1 MLAASSLALPER
13 ATRPVFATGAMPVYA
28 GLAVACAA
36 IPIAS
41 AITGLRLA
49 LDEFGMVAGFFV
61 ASLWLALCLRGR
73 GWGRAATA
81 LEACTLFAAICM
93 TASVMTFFAGTSH
106 RALFD
111 AALARADR
119 ALLPGLDWPAA
130 MRAFST
136 FGLPVRL
143 ANTVYASI
151 RWQPMILLVTL
162 AMMGDDRRV
171 WQFLLSWIT
180 TLCIVVVLFA
190 LYPVLG
196 AYTHFGIAAADVP
209 AMRDATPWNQPILI
223 EGLRDGTLRRIGVG
237 TLDGIVDY
245 PSFHAGAAVLL
256 AYGFWSIRLLRWPFA
271 VLNGL
276 MIVSAVP
283 IGGHYVVDLVA
294 GVIAAMAGLGAAQ
307 LILDVTQAD
316 MPARVSRRM
325 PRGAVPVPTSDS

>member
-1 MLAASSLALPER
+1 MLAASSFALPER
-13 ATRPVFATGAMPVYA
+13 ATRPVFAAGAMPVYA
-28 GLAVACAA
+28 GLTLACAA
-36 IPIAS
+36 IPVAS

-49 LDEFGMVAGFFV
+49 LDEIGMVAGFFV

-73 GWGRAATA
+73 GWDRAATA
-81 LEACTLFAAICM
+81 LEACTLFAVICM
-93 TASVMTFFAGTSH
+93 TASVMTFFAGTSQ

-111 AALARADR
+111 TALARADR
-119 ALLPGLDWPAA
+119 ALLPGLDWPTA
-130 MRAFST
+130 MRSFST
-136 FGLPVRL
+136 SGLPVRL

-162 AMMGDDRRV
+162 SVIGDDRRI

-196 AYTHFGIAAADVP
+196 AYTHFGISAADVP
-209 AMRDATPWNQPILI
+209 AMRDATPWNQPVLI

-256 AYGFWSIRLLRWPFA
+256 AYGFWPIRLLRWPFV

-276 MIVSAVP
+276 MIASAVP

-294 GVIAAMAGLGAAQ
+294 GMITAMAGLGAAR
-307 LILDVTQAD
+307 LIVDVTHAE
-316 MPARVSRRM
+316 MPPRGSRRI
-325 PRGAVPVPTSDS
+325 PGSVVPVPTSDS